1 MAGRTKKAETVLA
14 SAVPIPTNSLVA
26 SAVRYPGKVPRIHNH
41 LNQSWQK
48 ECYRHYAICGEARAA
63 ARFFGRALSRSVLRV
78 TREVQD
84 GVREVVTDGKTY
96 DLLEDLFNG
105 KDGQA
110 QMLEAIGIHLT
121 IAGECYLIGRT
132 VKTTDDDGN
141 EWEQGEVWEVVSVL
155 EVKVLGSQWAISYGD
170 GYTDIPLTDDDV
182 VIRIWQPNPAKR
194 IEADSPFRS
203 LLPILSEIEWLT
215 RHVFAQLSSRLAGAG
230 ILFLP
235 EGMKFPPPPEVN
247 GKAQETANEADA
259 FMRLLGDAMMTPL
272 EDPSS
277 PSSLIPIIVTAPGDH
292 IDKAKLLTFWSQLD
306 ANSKEMRGEA
316 IHRFAVG
323 MDLPSEQIEG
333 MASNNGTG
341 GGTSNGVSH
350 WGAWQIEESTIKMF
364 IEPMA
369 ELVVNALVVSYVR
382 TIAPDETDE
391 VIADTSALRLRPD
404 RSKEAI
410 ELWQQGAISTAR
422 MLQEN
427 GFEVTDMPDDDEIKL
442 HFLRKIAAGS
452 ATPEQVE
459 AALEMLGI
467 TLNSSRYQLE
477 QGPTRETRPD
487 ESLED
492 IPTKPRTPGEDAPII
507 PQENAALLAACDGL
521 VYRALEKA
529 GNRVLNARTRGKD
542 RPVGVDPLSVH
553 CDQQINGQGPKLLTD
568 AFTFAPQ
575 VLKGIANPTL
585 VVPALQDYCLGLF
598 ESQEPHTKER
608 LAAHLKEVLV

>member
-1 MAGRTKKAETVLA
+1 MAGRTRRA
-14 SAVPIPTNSLVA
+14 SEIGPIIPSNSLVA
-26 SAVRYPGKVPRIHNH
+26 SAVRYPGEVPRIHMQS
-41 LNQSWQK
+41 NQPWQR

-63 ARFFGRALSRSVLRV
+63 ARFLGRALSRCILRV
-78 TREVQD
+78 VREMA
-84 GVREVVTDGKTY
+84 GGTLEVVTDGKTY

-132 VKTTDDDGN
+132 VTASDADGN
-141 EWEQGEVWEVVSVL
+141 EYEQGEIWEVVSVL
-155 EVKVLGSQWAISYGD
+155 EVRVVGSDWVISYGD
-170 GYTDIPLTDDDV
+170 GYPDIHLTKDDV

-194 IEADSPFRS
+194 MEADSPFRS

-215 RHVFAQLSSRLAGAG
+215 RHIFAQLSSRLAGAG

-235 EGMKFPPPPEVN
+235 QDMTFPPPPEVN
-247 GKAQETANEADA
+247 GKPQAVTNEADS
-259 FMRLLGDAMMTPL
+259 FMKVLGEAMMTPL

-277 PSSLIPIIVTAPGDH
+277 PSSLIPIVVTAPSDA
-292 IDKAKLLTFWSQLD
+292 IDKAKLMTFWTELD
-306 ANSKEMRGEA
+306 SHSKEMRAEA

-323 MDLPSEQIEG
+323 MDLPAEQIEG
-333 MASNNGTG
+333 MSSNSGSG

-364 IEPMA
+364 VEPMA
-369 ELVVNALVVSYVR
+369 ELIVNAILVSYVR
-382 TIAPDETDE
+382 TIEPTETDLI
-391 VIADTSALRLRPD
+391 IADTSALRLRPD

-410 ELWQQGAISTAR
+410 ELWQSGAISTAR

-427 GFEVTDMPDDDEIKL
+427 GFDITDMPDEEEIRL
-442 HFLRKIAAGS
+442 HFLRKIASGS

-459 AALEMLGI
+459 AALEAIGI
-467 TLNSSRYQLE
+467 ELNSSRYSLG
-477 QGPTRETRPD
+477 QGETRETRPD

-492 IPTKPRTPGEDAPII
+492 LETRPRTPGEDAPLI
-507 PQENAALLAACDGL
+507 PAQSALLAACDGL

-542 RPVGVDPLSVH
+542 RDRGIDPLSVH
-553 CDQQINGQGPKLLTD
+553 CDQYINGQGPKLLAD

-575 VLKGIANPTL
+575 VLDGLGPTDK
-585 VVPALQDYCLGLF
+585 VVRALETYCLSLY
-598 ESQEPHTKER
+598 ESQQPHTKAR
-608 LAAHLKEVLV
+608 LHAHLLEADL